1 MAQRDRRPDE
11 PERDEE
17 GEERWAR
24 RWPWLLPLAAG
35 IFLGAA
41 VFEMQPEALELAGQ
55 TAWLWAIVGVLVFIS
70 VRYGLDEIGQRGLA
84 WVATLVLWLHS
95 FLEGAVAGLGF
106 QANLVTGLLVTG
118 GLILHLIPELGASL
132 ALMSSAG
139 LSQRQGVTRTL
150 ITWGILVLAFVAF
163 VFFWPDLPQA
173 TLGAA
178 LAAGAGGF
186 LYLAYASW
194 QERRWE
200 IGPSAVVAAL
210 GVLLLA
216 AARLLVS

>member
-1 MAQRDRRPDE
+1 MAERARGSDE
-11 PERDEE
+11 HENHEE
-17 GEERWAR
+17 AEERWAR
-24 RWPWLLPLAAG
+24 RWPWILPLAAG

-55 TAWLWAIVGVLVFIS
+55 AAWLWAIVGLLLFIG
-70 VRYGLDEIGQRGLA
+70 VRYGLDYIGQHGLA
-84 WVATLVLWLHS
+84 WVATLGLWLHS
-95 FLEGAVAGLGF
+95 FLEGAVAGLSF
-106 QANLVTGLLVTG
+106 QASFLTGLLVTG
-118 GLILHLIPELGASL
+118 GLILHLIPEMGASI

-139 LSQRQGVTRTL
+139 LSTRQGVVRTL
-150 ITWGILVLAFVAF
+150 ITWAILVVAFVAF
-163 VFFWPDLPQA
+163 VFFLPDLPET

-186 LYLAYASW
+186 LYLAYVSW

-200 IGPSAVVAAL
+200 IAPSAAVAVV

-216 AARLLVS
+216 AVRFLVA